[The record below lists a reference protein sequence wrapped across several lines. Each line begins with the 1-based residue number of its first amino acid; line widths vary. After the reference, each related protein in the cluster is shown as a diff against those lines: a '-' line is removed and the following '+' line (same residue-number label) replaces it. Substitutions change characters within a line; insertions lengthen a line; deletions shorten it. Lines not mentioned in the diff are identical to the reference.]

1 MTVEELKAKKYEME
15 QKISVAIKEF
25 EECTAVEIKTIKLCR
40 CTLSNEFGIEKDFN
54 YNVKSELEL

>member
-1 MTVEELKAKKYEME
+1 ME
-15 QKISVAIKEF
+15 QKISVAIKDF
-25 EECTAVEIKTIKLCR
+25 EECTAVEIKAINLCR

>member
-1 MTVEELKAKKYEME
+1 MMVEELKAKKYEME

-25 EECTAVEIKTIKLCR
+25 EECTTVEIKAINLCR

-54 YNVKSELEL
+54 YNVKLELEL